1 MSSVNHVTLGEALR
15 VMPLAAPPGP
25 GDEWMLLRERLL
37 REGLNPARPRAT
49 AWRRYALPAALAAT
63 LAGAFFVLRAPP
75 TTAPTAS
82 APATVAHVGASSSTN
97 GTGTDRIHDAQNAAD
112 RLDRL
117 AQLQQRSQ
125 ALERWLRETGRDAAP
140 LQGQDLAA
148 AAEIENLIGLVD
160 VELAAPRQTR
170 APALWQ
176 RRVGLLEDLA
186 ALRYSNYRLAAGG
199 QLAASRQID

>member
-1 MSSVNHVTLGEALR
+1 MPAPNHVTLGEALR
-15 VMPLAAPPGP
+15 ALPLAAPPGN
-25 GDEWMLLRERLL
+25 EWTLLRERL
-37 REGLNPARPRAT
+37 RPLQTRPS
-49 AWRRYALPAALAAT
+49 AWRRYALPAALAAA
-63 LAGAFFVLRAPP
+63 LAGAFVVLRAPQP
-75 TTAPTAS
+75 P
-82 APATVAHVGASSSTN
+82 APATITHAAASSSTN
-97 GTGTDRIHDAQNAAD
+97 GTQEVQIHNAQNAANQP
-112 RLDRL
+112 DRL

-176 RRVGLLEDLA
+176 RRVGLLEYLA

-199 QLAASRQID
+199 QLATSWQID

>member
-1 MSSVNHVTLGEALR
+1 MPAPNHVTLGEALR
-15 VMPLAAPPGP
+15 ALPLAAPPGN
-25 GDEWMLLRERLL
+25 EWTLLRERL
-37 REGLNPARPRAT
+37 RPLPTRPS
-49 AWRRYALPAALAAT
+49 AWRRYALPAALAAA
-63 LAGAFFVLRAPP
+63 LAGAFVVLRVPKP
-75 TTAPTAS
+75 S
-82 APATVAHVGASSSTN
+82 APATIAHVAASSSTN
-97 GTGTDRIHDAQNAAD
+97 GTEADRIHDAQQVANQS
-112 RLDRL
+112 DRL

-160 VELAAPRQTR
+160 VELAAPRQVR
-170 APALWQ
+170 AQALWQ

-199 QLAASRQID
+199 QLAASWQID

>member
-1 MSSVNHVTLGEALR
+1 MSTTNRVTLGEALR
-15 VMPLAAPPGP
+15 ALPLAAPP

-37 REGLNPARPRAT
+37 RERLLHERLHPARARAT
-49 AWRRYALPAALAAT
+49 AWRRYALPAALAAA
-63 LAGAFFVLRAPP
+63 LAGAYVVLRAPP
-75 TTAPTAS
+75 TH
-82 APATVAHVGASSSTN
+82 APATIAHVAASSYTN
-97 GTGTDRIHDAQNAAD
+97 GTEADRIHNAQNAANQH
-112 RLDRL
+112 DRL

-170 APALWQ
+170 AQTLWQ

-186 ALRYSNYRLAAGG
+186 ALRYSNYRIAAGG
-199 QLAASRQID
+199 QLAASWQID

>member
-1 MSSVNHVTLGEALR
+1 MPSANRVTLGEALR
-15 VMPLAAPPGP
+15 ALPLAAPPG
-25 GDEWMLLRERLL
+25 DEWALLRERLL
-37 REGLNPARPRAT
+37 RARVRPS
-49 AWRRYALPAALAAT
+49 AWRRYALPAALAAA
-63 LAGAFFVLRAPP
+63 LAGAFVVLRVQNS
-75 TTAPTAS
+75 S
-82 APATVAHVGASSSTN
+82 APATVAQVAASSSTN
-97 GTGTDRIHDAQNAAD
+97 GTPAAQIHNAQNAANPD
-112 RLDRL
+112 ARL

-125 ALERWLRETGRDAAP
+125 ALERWLRQTGRDAAP

-199 QLAASRQID
+199 QLAVSWQID

>member
-1 MSSVNHVTLGEALR
+1 MSSANRVTLGEALR
-15 VMPLAAPPGP
+15 ALPLAAPPG
-25 GDEWMLLRERLL
+25 DEWTPLRERLQPL
-37 REGLNPARPRAT
+37 HTRPS
-49 AWRRYALPAALAAT
+49 AWRRYALPAALAAA
-63 LAGAFFVLRAPP
+63 LAGAFLILRTPP
-75 TTAPTAS
+75 AS

-97 GTGTDRIHDAQNAAD
+97 GTQAVQLHNAQNAANQP
-112 RLDRL
+112 DRL

-199 QLAASRQID
+199 QLAASWQID

>member
-1 MSSVNHVTLGEALR
+1 MSSANHVTLGEALR
-15 VMPLAAPPGP
+15 ALPLAAPPG
-25 GDEWMLLRERLL
+25 DEWTLLRERLQPL
-37 REGLNPARPRAT
+37 QTRPS
-49 AWRRYALPAALAAT
+49 AWRRYALPVALAAA
-63 LAGAFFVLRAPP
+63 LAGAFVLMRVPP
-75 TTAPTAS
+75 T
-82 APATVAHVGASSSTN
+82 APATVAHLAASSFTN
-97 GTGTDRIHDAQNAAD
+97 GTEADQVHDVQEAAGPA
-112 RLDRL
+112 RL

-170 APALWQ
+170 AQVLWQ

-186 ALRYSNYRLAAGG
+186 ALRYSNYRLAAGD
-199 QLAASRQID
+199 QLAASWQID

>member
-1 MSSVNHVTLGEALR
+1 MSSANRVTLGEALR
-15 VMPLAAPPGP
+15 ALPLAAPPG
-25 GDEWMLLRERLL
+25 DEWTLLRERLQPL
-37 REGLNPARPRAT
+37 QSRPS
-49 AWRRYALPAALAAT
+49 AWRRYALPAALAAA
-63 LAGAFFVLRAPP
+63 LAGAFLILRMPP
-75 TTAPTAS
+75 AS
-82 APATVAHVGASSSTN
+82 APATVARIAASSSTN
-97 GTGTDRIHDAQNAAD
+97 GTQEVQIHNAQNAANQP
-112 RLDRL
+112 DRL

-160 VELAAPRQTR
+160 VELAAPRQVR
-170 APALWQ
+170 AQALWQ

-199 QLAASRQID
+199 QLAASWQID

>member
-1 MSSVNHVTLGEALR
+1 MSAADKLTLGEALR
-15 VMPLAAPPGP
+15 RLPQAAPP
-25 GDEWMLLRERLL
+25 GDEWMLLRERL
-37 REGLNPARPRAT
+37 RPVSARPSAL
-49 AWRRYALPAALAAT
+49 RRYGLPAALAAA
-63 LAGAFFVLRAPP
+63 LAGAFVILRP
-75 TTAPTAS
+75 APTP
-82 APATVAHVGASSSTN
+82 APATVAHAGASSSTN
-97 GTGTDRIHDAQNAAD
+97 GTATAQIHNAQNAANPD
-112 RLDRL
+112 ARL

-125 ALERWLRETGRDAAP
+125 ALERWLRETGSDASP

-186 ALRYSNYRLAAGG
+186 ALRYSSYRLAAGS
-199 QLAASRQID
+199 QLAASTRID

>member
-1 MSSVNHVTLGEALR
+1 MN
-15 VMPLAAPPGP
+15 
-25 GDEWMLLRERLL
+25 
-37 REGLNPARPRAT
+37 
-49 AWRRYALPAALAAT
+49 
-63 LAGAFFVLRAPP
+63 GAQAVQ
-75 TTAPTAS
+75 
-82 APATVAHVGASSSTN
+82 
-97 GTGTDRIHDAQNAAD
+97 IHNTQNAANQP
-112 RLDRL
+112 DRL

-199 QLAASRQID
+199 QLATSWQID

>member
-1 MSSVNHVTLGEALR
+1 VTLGEALR
-15 VMPLAAPPGP
+15 ALPLAAPPG
-25 GDEWMLLRERLL
+25 DEWALLRERLL
-37 REGLNPARPRAT
+37 RERSHPVQSRPP
-49 AWRRYALPAALAAT
+49 AWRRYALPAALAAA
-63 LAGAFFVLRAPP
+63 LAGAFVILRPSPAP
-75 TTAPTAS
+75 
-82 APATVAHVGASSSTN
+82 APATVAHVAASSSSN
-97 GTGTDRIHDAQNAAD
+97 GTQAAQIHNAQNAANQG
-112 RLDRL
+112 DRL

-125 ALERWLRETGRDAAP
+125 ALERWLRQTGRDAAP

-199 QLAASRQID
+199 QVAASWQID

>member
-1 MSSVNHVTLGEALR
+1 MSSANRVTLGEALR
-15 VMPLAAPPGP
+15 ALPLAAPPG
-25 GDEWMLLRERLL
+25 DEWTLLRERLQPL
-37 REGLNPARPRAT
+37 PTRPS
-49 AWRRYALPAALAAT
+49 AWRRYALPAALAAA
-63 LAGAFFVLRAPP
+63 LAGAFVVLRAPP
-75 TTAPTAS
+75 AS
-82 APATVAHVGASSSTN
+82 APATIAHVAASSSTN
-97 GTGTDRIHDAQNAAD
+97 GTEADQIHDAQHAAN
-112 RLDRL
+112 RSDRL

-160 VELAAPRQTR
+160 VELAAPRQVR
-170 APALWQ
+170 AQALWQ

-199 QLAASRQID
+199 QLAASWQID

>member
-1 MSSVNHVTLGEALR
+1 MPAANRVTLGEALR
-15 VMPLAAPPGP
+15 ALPLAAPPG
-25 GDEWMLLRERLL
+25 DEWTLLRERLL
-37 REGLNPARPRAT
+37 REQSHPERPRAS
-49 AWRRYALPAALAAT
+49 AWRRYVLPAALAAA
-63 LAGAFFVLRAPP
+63 LAGAFLVLRAPP
-75 TTAPTAS
+75 AS
-82 APATVAHVGASSSTN
+82 APATVAHVAASSSTN
-97 GTGTDRIHDAQNAAD
+97 GTQADRIHDAQNAANQP
-112 RLDRL
+112 DRL

-170 APALWQ
+170 ASALWQ

-199 QLAASRQID
+199 QLAASWQID

>member
-1 MSSVNHVTLGEALR
+1 MPAPNHVTLGDALR
-15 VMPLAAPPGP
+15 ALPLAAPPG
-25 GDEWMLLRERLL
+25 DEWTLLRERLQPL
-37 REGLNPARPRAT
+37 QMRPS
-49 AWRRYALPAALAAT
+49 AWRRYALPAALAAA
-63 LAGAFFVLRAPP
+63 LVGAFVVLRAPKP
-75 TTAPTAS
+75 T
-82 APATVAHVGASSSTN
+82 APATIAHAAASSSTN
-97 GTGTDRIHDAQNAAD
+97 GTEADRIHDAQQAANQP
-112 RLDRL
+112 DRL

-160 VELAAPRQTR
+160 VELAAPRQVR
-170 APALWQ
+170 AQALWQ

-199 QLAASRQID
+199 QLAASWQID

>member
-1 MSSVNHVTLGEALR
+1 MSSANRVTLGEALR
-15 VMPLAAPPGP
+15 ALPLAAPPG
-25 GDEWMLLRERLL
+25 DEWAVLAAQLR
-37 REGLNPARPRAT
+37 RPQRAPSR
-49 AWRRYALPAALAAT
+49 WNRYAIPVALAAS
-63 LAGAFFVLRAPP
+63 LAVAFVILRVPK
-75 TTAPTAS
+75 TS
-82 APATVAHVGASSSTN
+82 VPATVAHVAASSSSN
-97 GTGTDRIHDAQNAAD
+97 GTQAAQIHNAANQD
-112 RLDRL
+112 DRL

-125 ALERWLRETGRDAAP
+125 ALERWLRQTGRDAAP

-199 QLAASRQID
+199 QLAASWQID

>member
-1 MSSVNHVTLGEALR
+1 MSSTNHVTLGEALR
-15 VMPLAAPPGP
+15 ALPLAAPPG
-25 GDEWMLLRERLL
+25 DEWTLLRERLRCERL
-37 REGLNPARPRAT
+37 PPAPPRA
-49 AWRRYALPAALAAT
+49 AWRRYALPAALAAA
-63 LAGAFFVLRAPP
+63 LAGAFVILRVPK
-75 TTAPTAS
+75 TS
-82 APATVAHVGASSSTN
+82 VPATVAHVAASSSSN
-97 GTGTDRIHDAQNAAD
+97 GTQAAQIHNAQNAANPGA
-112 RLDRL
+112 RL

-125 ALERWLRETGRDAAP
+125 ALERWLRQTGRDAAP

-199 QLAASRQID
+199 QLAASWQID